1 MANICNNTFFLS
13 NEGNDENYLRIRHK
27 LIEAIDT
34 DRGEFYGD
42 ITYEDEDFVEGWFE
56 SKWVFPVA
64 IMEEMIPEETEG
76 VYFRCLSEELGCT
89 YIAMNVFKDGSWWD
103 EQTFDF

>member
-1 MANICNNTFFLS
+1 MFLNTL
-13 NEGNDENYLRIRHK
+13 NTLPT
-27 LIEAIDT
+27 L
-34 DRGEFYGD
+34 
-42 ITYEDEDFVEGWFE
+42 VP
-56 SKWVFPVA
+56 KWVFPTA